1 MNISEFNINAEFIA
15 CNHITTNEL
24 NPLVE
29 KPYHTKASIFA
40 LCTKGVLKTIIN
52 HTQFRVEANTL
63 LVIPPETFVQLLHTS
78 DDAEIYVVIFSQQLI
93 QSSGAGKVMMDKF
106 HIIGKHYIFPLSKTD
121 FQLYAEFMTYLSHLY
136 QRTESPSSLVSLQTL
151 LTYLLQ
157 GISELCPERP
167 RIKETPGSRHFNQY
181 RIFIRL
187 VHTDYVREHQVSYYA
202 LKMNMR
208 PAALCRLVKKESGH
222 TAMEIINNTIIKDAK
237 AQLCTANTPIKDIA
251 VSLGFNNAAFFNKF
265 FKRHTGIPPQ
275 KFRTSSKQ

>member
-1 MNISEFNINAEFIA
+1 M
-15 CNHITTNEL
+15 HQ
-24 NPLVE
+24 
-29 KPYHTKASIFA
+29 
-40 LCTKGVLKTIIN
+40 GVLKTIIN
-52 HTQFRVEANTL
+52 HTQFRVEANAL

-208 PAALCRLVKKESGH
+208 PAALCRLVKKESGY
-222 TAMEIINNTIIKDAK
+222 TAMEIINNTIIMDAK

>member
-106 HIIGKHYIFPLSKTD
+106 HIRRR
-121 FQLYAEFMTYLSHLY
+121 A
-136 QRTESPSSLVSLQTL
+136 
-151 LTYLLQ
+151 
-157 GISELCPERP
+157 
-167 RIKETPGSRHFNQY
+167 
-181 RIFIRL
+181 
-187 VHTDYVREHQVSYYA
+187 
-202 LKMNMR
+202 
-208 PAALCRLVKKESGH
+208 
-222 TAMEIINNTIIKDAK
+222 
-237 AQLCTANTPIKDIA
+237 A
-251 VSLGFNNAAFFNKF
+251 VSSQFCTKSIFFTRMN
-265 FKRHTGIPPQ
+265 
-275 KFRTSSKQ
+275 RTPSAQI

>member
-106 HIIGKHYIFPLSKTD
+106 HIIGK
-121 FQLYAEFMTYLSHLY
+121 
-136 QRTESPSSLVSLQTL
+136 PSIENGL
-151 LTYLLQ
+151 
-157 GISELCPERP
+157 P
-167 RIKETPGSRHFNQY
+167 
-181 RIFIRL
+181 
-187 VHTDYVREHQVSYYA
+187 
-202 LKMNMR
+202 
-208 PAALCRLVKKESGH
+208 ALCRVHDLFVTPLPKNRKPLKSSFIANSTDLSVTRYIRTLSG
-222 TAMEIINNTIIKDAK
+222 
-237 AQLCTANTPIKDIA
+237 TP
-251 VSLGFNNAAFFNKF
+251 
-265 FKRHTGIPPQ
+265 
-275 KFRTSSKQ
+275 

>member
-78 DDAEIYVVIFSQQLI
+78 DDAEIYVVI
-93 QSSGAGKVMMDKF
+93 MDKF

-222 TAMEIINNTIIKDAK
+222 TAMEIINNTIIMDAK

>member
-93 QSSGAGKVMMDKF
+93 QSSGAGKVM
-106 HIIGKHYIFPLSKTD
+106 ISHY
-121 FQLYAEFMTYLSHLY
+121 
-136 QRTESPSSLVSLQTL
+136 RQTL
-151 LTYLLQ
+151 YFSSIENGL
-157 GISELCPERP
+157 P
-167 RIKETPGSRHFNQY
+167 
-181 RIFIRL
+181 
-187 VHTDYVREHQVSYYA
+187 
-202 LKMNMR
+202 
-208 PAALCRLVKKESGH
+208 ALCRVHDLFVTPLPKNRKPLKSSFIANSTDLSVTRYIRTLSG
-222 TAMEIINNTIIKDAK
+222 
-237 AQLCTANTPIKDIA
+237 TP
-251 VSLGFNNAAFFNKF
+251 
-265 FKRHTGIPPQ
+265 
-275 KFRTSSKQ
+275 

>member
-106 HIIGKHYIFPLSKTD
+106 HIIGKHYIFPHDLFVTPLPKNRKPLKSSFIANSTDLSVTR
-121 FQLYAEFMTYLSHLY
+121 YIRTLS
-136 QRTESPSSLVSLQTL
+136 
-151 LTYLLQ
+151 
-157 GISELCPERP
+157 G
-167 RIKETPGSRHFNQY
+167 TP
-181 RIFIRL
+181 
-187 VHTDYVREHQVSYYA
+187 
-202 LKMNMR
+202 
-208 PAALCRLVKKESGH
+208 
-222 TAMEIINNTIIKDAK
+222 
-237 AQLCTANTPIKDIA
+237 
-251 VSLGFNNAAFFNKF
+251 
-265 FKRHTGIPPQ
+265 
-275 KFRTSSKQ
+275 

>member
-1 MNISEFNINAEFIA
+1 MNISEFNINDEFIA

-52 HTQFRVEANTL
+52 HTQFRVEANAL

-151 LTYLLQ
+151 LAYLLQ

-208 PAALCRLVKKESGH
+208 PAALCRLVKKESGY
-222 TAMEIINNTIIKDAK
+222 TAMEIINNTIIMDAK

-265 FKRHTGIPPQ
+265 FKVRHEVA
-275 KFRTSSKQ
+275 

>member
-1 MNISEFNINAEFIA
+1 
-15 CNHITTNEL
+15 
-24 NPLVE
+24 
-29 KPYHTKASIFA
+29 
-40 LCTKGVLKTIIN
+40 
-52 HTQFRVEANTL
+52 
-63 LVIPPETFVQLLHTS
+63 
-78 DDAEIYVVIFSQQLI
+78 
-93 QSSGAGKVMMDKF
+93 MMDKF

-151 LTYLLQ
+151 LAYLLQ
-157 GISELCPERP
+157 SISGLCPERP

-222 TAMEIINNTIIKDAK
+222 TAMEIINNTIIMDAK

>member
-93 QSSGAGKVMMDKF
+93 QSAGAGKLMMDKF

-121 FQLYAEFMTYLSHLY
+121 ILSHKLHN
-136 QRTESPSSLVSLQTL
+136 RHKLQ
-151 LTYLLQ
+151 Y
-157 GISELCPERP
+157 
-167 RIKETPGSRHFNQY
+167 
-181 RIFIRL
+181 
-187 VHTDYVREHQVSYYA
+187 
-202 LKMNMR
+202 
-208 PAALCRLVKKESGH
+208 
-222 TAMEIINNTIIKDAK
+222 
-237 AQLCTANTPIKDIA
+237 
-251 VSLGFNNAAFFNKF
+251 
-265 FKRHTGIPPQ
+265 
-275 KFRTSSKQ
+275 

>member
-1 MNISEFNINAEFIA
+1 MILTVISVIYTLLSPILCLKISNMNISEFNINAEFIA

-181 RIFIRL
+181 RIL
-187 VHTDYVREHQVSYYA
+187 SDWYTQT
-202 LKMNMR
+202 M
-208 PAALCRLVKKESGH
+208 SGS
-222 TAMEIINNTIIKDAK
+222 IK
-237 AQLCTANTPIKDIA
+237 CPIM
-251 VSLGFNNAAFFNKF
+251 
-265 FKRHTGIPPQ
+265 H
-275 KFRTSSKQ
+275 

>member
-106 HIIGKHYIFPLSKTD
+106 HIIGKHYIF
-121 FQLYAEFMTYLSHLY
+121 
-136 QRTESPSSLVSLQTL
+136 SSIENGL
-151 LTYLLQ
+151 
-157 GISELCPERP
+157 P
-167 RIKETPGSRHFNQY
+167 
-181 RIFIRL
+181 
-187 VHTDYVREHQVSYYA
+187 
-202 LKMNMR
+202 
-208 PAALCRLVKKESGH
+208 ALCRVHDLFVTPLPKNRKPLKSSFIANSTDLSVTRYIRTLSG
-222 TAMEIINNTIIKDAK
+222 
-237 AQLCTANTPIKDIA
+237 TP
-251 VSLGFNNAAFFNKF
+251 
-265 FKRHTGIPPQ
+265 
-275 KFRTSSKQ
+275 

>member
-1 MNISEFNINAEFIA
+1 
-15 CNHITTNEL
+15 
-24 NPLVE
+24 
-29 KPYHTKASIFA
+29 
-40 LCTKGVLKTIIN
+40 
-52 HTQFRVEANTL
+52 
-63 LVIPPETFVQLLHTS
+63 
-78 DDAEIYVVIFSQQLI
+78 
-93 QSSGAGKVMMDKF
+93 
-106 HIIGKHYIFPLSKTD
+106 
-121 FQLYAEFMTYLSHLY
+121 MTYLSHLY

-181 RIFIRL
+181 RILSDWYTQTMSGSIKCPIMHWNEYETGSSL
-187 VHTDYVREHQVSYYA
+187 PPCQ
-202 LKMNMR
+202 
-208 PAALCRLVKKESGH
+208 KESGH
-222 TAMEIINNTIIKDAK
+222 TAMEIINNTIIMDAK

>member
-1 MNISEFNINAEFIA
+1 MNISEFNINDEFIA

-52 HTQFRVEANTL
+52 HTQFKVEANVL
-63 LVIPPETFVQLLHTS
+63 LAIPPETFVQLLHTS
-78 DDAEIYVVIFSQQLI
+78 DDTEIYVVIFSKQLI
-93 QSSGAGKVMMDKF
+93 QSAGVGKVMMDKF

-151 LTYLLQ
+151 LAYLLQ
-157 GISELCPERP
+157 GISELCPEHP

-222 TAMEIINNTIIKDAK
+222 TAMEIINNTIIMDAK

>member
-187 VHTDYVREHQVSYYA
+187 VLLCIENEYETGSSLPPCQKGIRTYSHGNHQQYYHHGCQSTTLYRQHSDKGYSRES
-202 LKMNMR
+202 R
-208 PAALCRLVKKESGH
+208 
-222 TAMEIINNTIIKDAK
+222 
-237 AQLCTANTPIKDIA
+237 
-251 VSLGFNNAAFFNKF
+251 F
-265 FKRHTGIPPQ
+265 
-275 KFRTSSKQ
+275 

>member
-187 VHTDYVREHQVSYYA
+187 VHTDYVREHQVSYY
-202 LKMNMR
+202 
-208 PAALCRLVKKESGH
+208 
-222 TAMEIINNTIIKDAK
+222 TAMEIINNTIIMDAK

>member
-93 QSSGAGKVMMDKF
+93 QSAGAGKLMMDKF

-202 LKMNMR
+202 LKTEYETGSSLPPCQKGIRTYSHGNHQQYYHHGCQSTTLYR
-208 PAALCRLVKKESGH
+208 QHSDKGYSRESR
-222 TAMEIINNTIIKDAK
+222 
-237 AQLCTANTPIKDIA
+237 
-251 VSLGFNNAAFFNKF
+251 F
-265 FKRHTGIPPQ
+265 
-275 KFRTSSKQ
+275 

>member
-52 HTQFRVEANTL
+52 HTQFRVEANAL

-78 DDAEIYVVIFSQQLI
+78 EDAEIYVAMFSQQLI
-93 QSSGAGKVMMDKF
+93 QSAGAGKLMMDKF

-121 FQLYAEFMTYLSHLY
+121 FQLYAE
-136 QRTESPSSLVSLQTL
+136 
-151 LTYLLQ
+151 
-157 GISELCPERP
+157 
-167 RIKETPGSRHFNQY
+167 
-181 RIFIRL
+181 
-187 VHTDYVREHQVSYYA
+187 
-202 LKMNMR
+202 
-208 PAALCRLVKKESGH
+208 KESGH
-222 TAMEIINNTIIKDAK
+222 TAMEIINNTIIMDAK

>member
-121 FQLYAEFMTYLSHLY
+121 FQLFVTPLPKNRKPLKSSFIANSTDLSVTRY
-136 QRTESPSSLVSLQTL
+136 IRTL
-151 LTYLLQ
+151 
-157 GISELCPERP
+157 
-167 RIKETPGSRHFNQY
+167 
-181 RIFIRL
+181 
-187 VHTDYVREHQVSYYA
+187 
-202 LKMNMR
+202 
-208 PAALCRLVKKESGH
+208 SG
-222 TAMEIINNTIIKDAK
+222 
-237 AQLCTANTPIKDIA
+237 
-251 VSLGFNNAAFFNKF
+251 
-265 FKRHTGIPPQ
+265 PP
-275 KFRTSSKQ
+275 